1 MTGVQMQID
10 AREIGSLRRRVDELA
25 RLDTEPLMKAVAQK
39 VEEQT
44 HARLHRTKTAP
55 DGTSWRVWPATY
67 AHTREPHHLL
77 LEDTETLLGALSV
90 RWDRDSAE
98 IGSVMEHA
106 LDHQTGTPAG
116 NGQDPIAA
124 QPYPGL
130 SAEDE
135 NDIALLVED
144 FVSDALRKAA
154 RK

>member
-25 RLDTEPLMKAVAQK
+25 RLDAEPLMKAVAQK

-44 HARLHRTKTAP
+44 HARLRKTAP
-55 DGTSWRVWPATY
+55 DGTSWRVRPATY

-77 LEDTETLLGALSV
+77 LEDTETLIETLSV

-98 IGSVMEHA
+98 IGSAMEHA
-106 LDHQTGTPAG
+106 PDHQTGTPAG
-116 NGQDPIAA
+116 DGQDPISA
-124 QPYPGL
+124 QTYPGL

-135 NDIALLVED
+135 NDIAFLVED